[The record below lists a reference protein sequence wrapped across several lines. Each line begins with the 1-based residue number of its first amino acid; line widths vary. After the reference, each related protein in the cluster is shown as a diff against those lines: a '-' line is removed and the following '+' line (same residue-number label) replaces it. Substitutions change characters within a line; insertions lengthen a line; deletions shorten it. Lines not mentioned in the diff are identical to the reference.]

1 MSRSRTD
8 QKSGSWSHM
17 EVDLTSKNLQRTKN
31 SSCRRIL
38 YRSNSFNAFLSQQSE
53 QMAGTIQLFYLYE
66 DKNSKNMCS
75 LDKSKEGK
83 KSQTVERIVDEIRL
97 SFIDRPIG
105 HVKIK
110 NLSNWDFNIFHLKR
124 ASSNYTIRD
133 IGLQIMNEYDLFQKL
148 KLNYFMMARIF
159 SSIEAAY
166 HNFNPYHTALH
177 AADVLQAVHCFI
189 SQSQLLTIL
198 SPTEIFASLLAAAL
212 HDADHPGVNQ
222 SYLEK
227 TGDFLVDLYKSVSV
241 LEKHHAKFGLCI
253 LQENGLSNALELH
266 EWEFVRDCFLKL
278 IPATDITYQ
287 GVYQKQFKDLT
298 NYHMAN
304 PSLPFTISDRLLIMQ
319 MALKCSDISNPCRIW
334 PICKEWAIRVCCE
347 LFCQGDR
354 ERFQWS
360 LQPIPT
366 MDRTKFTLARIQIGF
381 IRDMVKPLL
390 TGWHEFLQNNLTLKI
405 LQNLDENLKNWLTD
419 LSLSSSASSSS
430 GMTNY
435 VNRHN
440 SLDSQLLSTLPLSN
454 NNNQSISSNQI
465 KQKTIKSQISDQKSK
480 IDIQKPFIGS
490 IHLTHSPIQ
499 EIETMNAPE
508 SFDSTTTT
516 NNNNLHS
523 GKLYQTIFITTR
535 VIRRHSLPETQ
546 LAIRK
551 TFNFSLSNKSSTVVL
566 LKNDT
571 QNILSLHSRN
581 NNNLP
586 VGKIKSQSSTFK
598 SPSSLS
604 PSSTCTVSANLLQ
617 MLYEELKHNNT
628 NNNKSNYVLS
638 KIDIKSIPNT
648 SRYKDNKLLEQKVLD
663 LNCDRTLLR
672 FSALAHR
679 RSSAPITEH

>member
-1 MSRSRTD
+1 MRRSRTD

-17 EVDLTSKNLQRTKN
+17 EIDLTNKNLQRTKN
-31 SSCRRIL
+31 SSCRRIR
-38 YRSNSFNAFLSQQSE
+38 YRSNSFNSFACQQSE

-66 DKNSKNMCS
+66 DKNSKNMYN
-75 LDKSKEGK
+75 LDNSKEDVK
-83 KSQTVERIVDEIRL
+83 KSQTAERMVDKIHL
-97 SFIDRPIG
+97 SFIDHPVG

-110 NLSNWDFNIFHLKR
+110 NLNNWDFNIFHLKR
-124 ASSNYTIRD
+124 ITCNYTIRD
-133 IGLQIMNEYDLFQKL
+133 IGLQIMNEYDLFHKL
-148 KLNYFMMARIF
+148 KLDYFMMARIF

-177 AADVLQAVHCFI
+177 AADVLQAMHCFI
-189 SQSQLLTIL
+189 SRSHLLTIL
-198 SPTEIFASLLAAAL
+198 SPTEIFASLLATAL

-253 LQENGLSNALELH
+253 LQENGLSNALELKD
-266 EWEFVRDCFLKL
+266 WEFVRDCFLKL

-304 PSLPFTISDRLLIMQ
+304 PSLSYTISDRLLIMQ
-319 MALKCSDISNPCRIW
+319 MALKCSDISNPCRVW
-334 PICKEWAIRVCCE
+334 PICKEWALRVCCE

-390 TGWHEFLQNNLTLKI
+390 TGWHEFFQNNLTLKI

-419 LSLSSSASSSS
+419 LSSSSSS
-430 GMTNY
+430 GITTY

-440 SLDSQLLSTLPLSN
+440 SLDSQLTSTLPLSF
-454 NNNQSISSNQI
+454 NNNQSISTIHYLDQI
-465 KQKTIKSQISDQKSK
+465 KQKTIKSEKLDQKNK
-480 IDIQKPFIGS
+480 IDLQKPFIGS
-490 IHLTHSPIQ
+490 IHLTNSPIQ
-499 EIETMNAPE
+499 EIDTVNTCE
-508 SFDSTTTT
+508 SFDSNSN

-523 GKLYQTIFITTR
+523 GKSHQTIFITTR

-571 QNILSLHSRN
+571 QNMLSFHSRN
-581 NNNLP
+581 NHINIP
-586 VGKIKSQSSTFK
+586 ISKIKSQSSTIK
-598 SPSSLS
+598 SSS
-604 PSSTCTVSANLLQ
+604 SSTCTVSANILH
-617 MLYEELKHNNT
+617 MLYEELK
-628 NNNKSNYVLS
+628 NNKPNYLSS
-638 KIDIKSIPNT
+638 KIDLKSIPNT
-648 SRYKDNKLLEQKVLD
+648 IRCKDNKLLEQKVLD
-663 LNCDRTLLR
+663 LNYDRTVLR

>member
-1 MSRSRTD
+1 MRRSRTD

-17 EVDLTSKNLQRTKN
+17 EIDLTNKNLQRTKN
-31 SSCRRIL
+31 SSRRRIR
-38 YRSNSFNAFLSQQSE
+38 YRSNSFNSFACQQSE

-66 DKNSKNMCS
+66 DKNSKNMYN
-75 LDKSKEGK
+75 LDNSKEDVK
-83 KSQTVERIVDEIRL
+83 KSQTAERMVDKIHL
-97 SFIDRPIG
+97 SFIDHPVG

-110 NLSNWDFNIFHLKR
+110 NLNNWDLNIFHLKR
-124 ASSNYTIRD
+124 ITSNYTIRD
-133 IGLQIMNEYDLFQKL
+133 IGLQIMNEYDLFHKL
-148 KLNYFMMARIF
+148 KLDYFMMARIF

-177 AADVLQAVHCFI
+177 AADVLQAMHCFI

-198 SPTEIFASLLAAAL
+198 SPTEIFASLLATAL

-253 LQENGLSNALELH
+253 LQENGLSNALELKD
-266 EWEFVRDCFLKL
+266 WEFVRDCFLKL

-304 PSLPFTISDRLLIMQ
+304 PSLSYTISDRLLIMQ
-319 MALKCSDISNPCRIW
+319 MALKCSDISNPCRVW

-390 TGWHEFLQNNLTLKI
+390 TGWHEFFQNNLTLKI

-419 LSLSSSASSSS
+419 LSSSSSSSS
-430 GMTNY
+430 GITTY

-440 SLDSQLLSTLPLSN
+440 SLDSQLTSTLPLSY
-454 NNNQSISSNQI
+454 NNNQSISTIHYLDQI
-465 KQKTIKSQISDQKSK
+465 KQKTIKSEKLDQKNK
-480 IDIQKPFIGS
+480 IDLQKPFIGS
-490 IHLTHSPIQ
+490 IHLTNSPIQ
-499 EIETMNAPE
+499 EIDTVNTCE
-508 SFDSTTTT
+508 SFDSNSNN

-523 GKLYQTIFITTR
+523 GKSHQTIFITTR

-571 QNILSLHSRN
+571 QNMLSFHSRN
-581 NNNLP
+581 NHINIP
-586 VGKIKSQSSTFK
+586 ISKIKSQSSTIK
-598 SPSSLS
+598 SPS
-604 PSSTCTVSANLLQ
+604 SSTCTVSANILH
-617 MLYEELKHNNT
+617 MLYEELK
-628 NNNKSNYVLS
+628 NNKPNYLSS
-638 KIDIKSIPNT
+638 KIDLKSIPNT
-648 SRYKDNKLLEQKVLD
+648 IRCKDNKLLEQKVLD
-663 LNCDRTLLR
+663 LNYDRTVLR

>member
-1 MSRSRTD
+1 MRRSRTD

-17 EVDLTSKNLQRTKN
+17 EIDLTNKNLQRTKN
-31 SSCRRIL
+31 SSCRRIR
-38 YRSNSFNAFLSQQSE
+38 YRSNSFNSFACQQSE

-66 DKNSKNMCS
+66 DKNSKNMYN
-75 LDKSKEGK
+75 LDNSKEDVK
-83 KSQTVERIVDEIRL
+83 KSQTAERMVDKIHL
-97 SFIDRPIG
+97 SFIDHPVG

-110 NLSNWDFNIFHLKR
+110 NLNNWDLNIFHLKR
-124 ASSNYTIRD
+124 ITSNYTIRD
-133 IGLQIMNEYDLFQKL
+133 IGLQIMNEYDLFHKL
-148 KLNYFMMARIF
+148 KLDYFMMARIF

-177 AADVLQAVHCFI
+177 AADVLQAMHCFI

-198 SPTEIFASLLAAAL
+198 SPTEIFASLLATAL

-253 LQENGLSNALELH
+253 LQENGLSNALELKD
-266 EWEFVRDCFLKL
+266 WEFVRDCFLKL

-304 PSLPFTISDRLLIMQ
+304 PSLSYTISDRLLIMQ
-319 MALKCSDISNPCRIW
+319 MALKCSDISNPCRVW

-390 TGWHEFLQNNLTLKI
+390 TGWHEFFQNNLTLKI

-419 LSLSSSASSSS
+419 LSSSSSSSS
-430 GMTNY
+430 GITTY

-440 SLDSQLLSTLPLSN
+440 SLDSQLTSTLPLSY
-454 NNNQSISSNQI
+454 NNNQSISTIHYLDQI
-465 KQKTIKSQISDQKSK
+465 KQKTIKSEKLDQKNK
-480 IDIQKPFIGS
+480 IDLQKPFIGS
-490 IHLTHSPIQ
+490 IHLTNSPIQ
-499 EIETMNAPE
+499 EIDTVNTCE
-508 SFDSTTTT
+508 SFDSNSNN

-523 GKLYQTIFITTR
+523 GKSHQTIFITTR

-571 QNILSLHSRN
+571 QNMLSLHSRN
-581 NNNLP
+581 NHINIP
-586 VGKIKSQSSTFK
+586 ISKIKSQYSTIKSS
-598 SPSSLS
+598 SS
-604 PSSTCTVSANLLQ
+604 SSTCTVSANILH
-617 MLYEELKHNNT
+617 MLYEELK
-628 NNNKSNYVLS
+628 NNKPNYLSS
-638 KIDIKSIPNT
+638 KIDLKSIPNT
-648 SRYKDNKLLEQKVLD
+648 IRCKDNKLLEQKVLD
-663 LNCDRTLLR
+663 LNYDRTVLR

>member
-1 MSRSRTD
+1 MRRSRTD

-17 EVDLTSKNLQRTKN
+17 EIDLTNKNLQRIKN
-31 SSCRRIL
+31 SSCRRIR
-38 YRSNSFNAFLSQQSE
+38 YRSNSFNSFVCQQSE

-66 DKNSKNMCS
+66 DKNSKNMCN
-75 LDKSKEGK
+75 LDNSKEDVK
-83 KSQTVERIVDEIRL
+83 KSQTVERIVDEIHL
-97 SFIDRPIG
+97 SFIDHPVG

-110 NLSNWDFNIFHLKR
+110 NLNNWDFNIFHLKR
-124 ASSNYTIRD
+124 ITSNYTIRD
-133 IGLQIMNEYDLFQKL
+133 IGLQIMNEYDLFHKL

-177 AADVLQAVHCFI
+177 AADVLQAMHCFI

-253 LQENGLSNALELH
+253 LQENGLSNALELKD
-266 EWEFVRDCFLKL
+266 WEFMRDCFLKL

-304 PSLPFTISDRLLIMQ
+304 PSLSYTISDRLLIMQ

-366 MDRTKFTLARIQIGF
+366 MDRTKFTLARVQIGF

-390 TGWHEFLQNNLTLKI
+390 TGWHEFFQNNLTLKI
-405 LQNLDENLKNWLTD
+405 LQNLDENLKNWLND
-419 LSLSSSASSSS
+419 LSSTSSS
-430 GMTNY
+430 GITNY

-440 SLDSQLLSTLPLSN
+440 SLDSQLTSTLPLSY
-454 NNNQSISSNQI
+454 NNNQSISTIHHLDQI
-465 KQKTIKSQISDQKSK
+465 KQKTIKSEKFDQKNK
-480 IDIQKPFIGS
+480 IDLQKPFIGS
-490 IHLTHSPIQ
+490 IHLTNSPIQ
-499 EIETMNAPE
+499 EIDTMNTCE
-508 SFDSTTTT
+508 SFDSNNS

-523 GKLYQTIFITTR
+523 GKLHQTIFITTR

-571 QNILSLHSRN
+571 QNMLSFHSRN
-581 NNNLP
+581 NHINIP
-586 VGKIKSQSSTFK
+586 IGKIKPQSSTIK
-598 SPSSLS
+598 SSSS
-604 PSSTCTVSANLLQ
+604 SAASSTCTVSANILH
-617 MLYEELKHNNT
+617 MLYEELK
-628 NNNKSNYVLS
+628 NNKSNYLSS
-638 KIDIKSIPNT
+638 KIDLKSIPNT
-648 SRYKDNKLLEQKVLD
+648 IRCKDNKLLEQKVLD
-663 LNCDRTLLR
+663 LNYDRTVLR

>member
-1 MSRSRTD
+1 MAIPAS
-8 QKSGSWSHM
+8 
-17 EVDLTSKNLQRTKN
+17 ETK
-31 SSCRRIL
+31 
-38 YRSNSFNAFLSQQSE
+38 A
-53 QMAGTIQLFYLYE
+53 M
-66 DKNSKNMCS
+66 
-75 LDKSKEGK
+75 
-83 KSQTVERIVDEIRL
+83 
-97 SFIDRPIG
+97 
-105 HVKIK
+105 IK
-110 NLSNWDFNIFHLKR
+110 NLNNWDFNIFHLKR
-124 ASSNYTIRD
+124 ITCNYTIRD
-133 IGLQIMNEYDLFQKL
+133 IGLQIMNEYDLFHKL
-148 KLNYFMMARIF
+148 KLDYFMMARIF

-177 AADVLQAVHCFI
+177 AADVLQAMHCFI
-189 SQSQLLTIL
+189 SRSQLLTIL
-198 SPTEIFASLLAAAL
+198 CPTEIFASLLATAL

-253 LQENGLSNALELH
+253 LQENGLSNALELKD
-266 EWEFVRDCFLKL
+266 WEFVRDCFLKL

-304 PSLPFTISDRLLIMQ
+304 PSLSYPISDRLLIMQ
-319 MALKCSDISNPCRIW
+319 MALKCSDISNPCRVW
-334 PICKEWAIRVCCE
+334 PICKEWALRVCCE

-390 TGWHEFLQNNLTLKI
+390 TGWHEFFQNNLTLKI

-419 LSLSSSASSSS
+419 LSSSSSS
-430 GMTNY
+430 GITTY

-440 SLDSQLLSTLPLSN
+440 SLDSQLTSTLPLSF
-454 NNNQSISSNQI
+454 NNNQSISTIHYLDQI
-465 KQKTIKSQISDQKSK
+465 KQKTIKSEKLDQKNK
-480 IDIQKPFIGS
+480 IDLQKPFIGS
-490 IHLTHSPIQ
+490 IHLTNSPIQ
-499 EIETMNAPE
+499 EIDTVNTCE
-508 SFDSTTTT
+508 SFDSNSS

-523 GKLYQTIFITTR
+523 GKSHQTIFITTR

-571 QNILSLHSRN
+571 QNMLSFHSRN
-581 NNNLP
+581 YHINMP
-586 VGKIKSQSSTFK
+586 ISKIKSQSSTIK
-598 SPSSLS
+598 SSS
-604 PSSTCTVSANLLQ
+604 SSTCTVSANILH
-617 MLYEELKHNNT
+617 MLYEELK
-628 NNNKSNYVLS
+628 NNKPNYLSS
-638 KIDIKSIPNT
+638 KIDLKSIPNT
-648 SRYKDNKLLEQKVLD
+648 IRCKDNKLLEQKVLD
-663 LNCDRTLLR
+663 LNYDRTVLR

>member
-1 MSRSRTD
+1 MRRSRTD

-17 EVDLTSKNLQRTKN
+17 EIDLTNKNLQRTKN
-31 SSCRRIL
+31 SSCRRIR
-38 YRSNSFNAFLSQQSE
+38 YRSNSFNSFACQQSE
-53 QMAGTIQLFYLYE
+53 QMAGTVQLFYLYE
-66 DKNSKNMCS
+66 DKNSKNMYN
-75 LDKSKEGK
+75 LDNSKEDVK
-83 KSQTVERIVDEIRL
+83 KSQTAERMVDKIHL
-97 SFIDRPIG
+97 SFIDHPVG
-105 HVKIK
+105 HVKCKYFILN
-110 NLSNWDFNIFHLKR
+110 NLFI
-124 ASSNYTIRD
+124 
-133 IGLQIMNEYDLFQKL
+133 IG
-148 KLNYFMMARIF
+148 
-159 SSIEAAY
+159 SIEAAY

-177 AADVLQAVHCFI
+177 AADVLQAMHCFI

-198 SPTEIFASLLAAAL
+198 SPTEIFASLLATAL

-253 LQENGLSNALELH
+253 LQENGLSNALELKD
-266 EWEFVRDCFLKL
+266 WEFVRDCFLKL

-304 PSLPFTISDRLLIMQ
+304 PSLSYTISDRLLIMQ
-319 MALKCSDISNPCRIW
+319 MALKCSDISNPCRVW
-334 PICKEWAIRVCCE
+334 PTCKEWAIRVCCE

-390 TGWHEFLQNNLTLKI
+390 TGWHEFFQNNLTLKI

-419 LSLSSSASSSS
+419 LSSSSSSSSS
-430 GMTNY
+430 GITTY

-440 SLDSQLLSTLPLSN
+440 SLDSQLTSTLPLSY
-454 NNNQSISSNQI
+454 NNNQSISTIHYLDQI
-465 KQKTIKSQISDQKSK
+465 KQKTIKSEKLDQKNK
-480 IDIQKPFIGS
+480 IDLQKPFIGS
-490 IHLTHSPIQ
+490 IHLTNSPIQ
-499 EIETMNAPE
+499 EIDTVNTCE
-508 SFDSTTTT
+508 SFDSNSNN

-523 GKLYQTIFITTR
+523 GKSHQTIFITTR

-571 QNILSLHSRN
+571 QNMLSFHSRN
-581 NNNLP
+581 NHINIP
-586 VGKIKSQSSTFK
+586 ISKIKSQSSTIK
-598 SPSSLS
+598 SSS
-604 PSSTCTVSANLLQ
+604 SSTCTVSANILH
-617 MLYEELKHNNT
+617 MLYEELK
-628 NNNKSNYVLS
+628 NNKPNYLSS
-638 KIDIKSIPNT
+638 KIDLKSIPNT
-648 SRYKDNKLLEQKVLD
+648 IRCKDNKLLEQKVLD
-663 LNCDRTLLR
+663 LNYDRTVLR